1 VMIVDRIPEDDAEL
15 VTYLQESGVLPG
27 VEVVVADVAPYRGV
41 VTLLIGEETAV
52 LGYNVSSDIRLRPA

>member
-1 VMIVDRIPEDDAEL
+1 MSVRSS
-15 VTYLQESGVLPG
+15 SGVLPG